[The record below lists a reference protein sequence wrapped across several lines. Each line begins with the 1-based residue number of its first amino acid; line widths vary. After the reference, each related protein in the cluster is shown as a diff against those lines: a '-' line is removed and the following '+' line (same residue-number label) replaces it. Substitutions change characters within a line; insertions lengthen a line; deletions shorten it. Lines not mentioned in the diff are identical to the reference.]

1 MFGNRFAAD
10 DLARNF
16 KARMAK
22 LQSLKKTAQ
31 EQAAP
36 AAEVKPED
44 FLVSSE
50 NKQEN
55 FNKDLDDKIESVSN
69 YASDK
74 VCSTCH
80 KAECECK
87 EENEAKDQES
97 EKEDTSYLVDKKAKY
112 VLHQLGKIA
121 SGLRHKNENFA
132 ADMVEATAIE
142 IKEQAVAKASQ
153 KMQVIAALT
162 KMARKSYQNNDQ
174 LTGDVITVTIENI
187 KNTN

>member
-1 MFGNRFAAD
+1 MFGDRFAAD

-16 KARMAK
+16 KQRMAK
-22 LQSLKKTAQ
+22 LQSLKKIAHDQT
-31 EQAAP
+31 P
-36 AAEVKPED
+36 VTSEVKPED

-50 NKQEN
+50 DKQEN

-74 VCSTCH
+74 VCSKCH
-80 KAECECK
+80 KVECECK

-97 EKEDTSYLVDKKAKY
+97 DKEDVSYLVDKKAEY

-121 SGLRHKNENFA
+121 SGLRQKNENFA

-142 IKEQAVAKASQ
+142 IKDQAVAKASQ
-153 KMQVIAALT
+153 KLQVIAALT
-162 KMARKSYQNNDQ
+162 KMAHKSYQSNDH
-174 LTGDVITVTIENI
+174 LTGDVIAVTIENI
-187 KNTN
+187 KKAN